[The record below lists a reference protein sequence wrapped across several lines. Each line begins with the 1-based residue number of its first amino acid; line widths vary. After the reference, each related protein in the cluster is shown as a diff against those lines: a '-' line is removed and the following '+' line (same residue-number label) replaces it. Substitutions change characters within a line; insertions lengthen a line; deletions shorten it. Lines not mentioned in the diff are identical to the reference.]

1 MVKID
6 LIWNL
11 QFASLDV
18 SKLNSLLCM
27 SDGSMVWRRNA
38 RGVREQTYSKLIMK
52 NLNWISCTYA

>member
-52 NLNWISCTYA
+52 NS